1 MACIMGVE
9 VRGWCGVGSGEW
21 WGAVGGGGGGGVGS
35 GGETI
40 LRLYY
45 TFPLRRSILTAGVPG
60 SALFIRLNPDV
71 REISVI

>member
-1 MACIMGVE
+1 MG
-9 VRGWCGVGSGEW
+9 WGVGSGGGAGGGEW
-21 WGAVGGGGGGGVGS
+21 WGRGEGAVGS

>member
-9 VRGWCGVGSGEW
+9 VWGGEW
-21 WGAVGGGGGGGVGS
+21 GGVVGS

>member
-1 MACIMGVE
+1 MGW
-9 VRGWCGVGSGEW
+9 GAVGSGGGRWGAVGSGGEW
-21 WGAVGGGGGGGVGS
+21 WG